1 MAAVRDN
8 AWVGIDIGK
17 THHWVCAV
25 DADGKA
31 LLSVKVANDEAG
43 ILGLIAAVTALAE
56 QLTWAVDIIGAPSAL
71 MFALLAQA
79 GQPVRYASGRVVDA
93 MSAALLSAR
102 ARPMP
107 RMPTSSPRPRGCAAT
122 WPMVDTDTDLRP

>member
-8 AWVGIDIGK
+8 AWVGIDVGK

-25 DADGKA
+25 DADGKT

-43 ILGLIAAVTALAE
+43 IVSLIAAVTALTQ

-71 MFALLAQA
+71 LLALLAHACQRD
-79 GQPVRYASGRVVDA
+79 V
-93 MSAALLSAR
+93 
-102 ARPMP
+102 
-107 RMPTSSPRPRGCAAT
+107 
-122 WPMVDTDTDLRP
+122 